1 MGFTVEEPDNYQQKC
16 LCLLLLDVSGSMAR
30 DHKLEML
37 NDAVKQMYDDIIY
50 GKNGVEKSTKDRLF
64 VEVISFDQ
72 APHRVQRYML
82 LNEATSAPV
91 LTTRG
96 STTNTVRAIDFAIKE
111 IEAHKAMLKEQ
122 GQKYYRPWLILV
134 TDGNPSSSAEEVD
147 RIARVVKKEIDDGR
161 MAMTAVGVGDKV
173 SLDMLNKLSANHG
186 TKLKDYSFA
195 RFFDW
200 LAKSTDGIFKSDDE
214 FDREVGF
221 DIRFL

>member
-1 MGFTVEEPDNYQQKC
+1 MGFNVEEPDNYQQKC
-16 LCLLLLDVSGSMAR
+16 LCVLLLDVSGSMAR
-30 DHKLEML
+30 DRKLELL
-37 NDAVKQMYDDIIY
+37 NDAVKQMYDDIIH
-50 GKNGVEKSTKDRLF
+50 GKNGVEPTTKDRLF

-72 APHRVQRYML
+72 APHRLQPYRL
-82 LNEATSAPV
+82 LSEATPPPV

-111 IEAHKAMLKEQ
+111 IEAHKAMLKSQ

-134 TDGNPSSSAEEVD
+134 TDGNPSSTPEEID
-147 RIARVVKKEIDDGR
+147 RIAKVVKKEIDDKH

-173 SLDMLNKLSANHG
+173 SLAMLNKLSAGHG
-186 TKLKDYSFA
+186 SMLNGYSFA
-195 RFFDW
+195 KFFDW

-221 DIRFL
+221 DN